1 MRGEEGFVVNI
12 NKAIVKAYEAM
23 GFKELAAAPVDA
35 IAGVSEEDAKK
46 LA

>member
-1 MRGEEGFVVNI
+1 MNI

-35 IAGVSEEDAKK
+35 IAGVS
-46 LA
+46 